1 MLPPPQRDTEFNTQ
15 AWQHWFF
22 LLSKKVVG
30 ITPPP
35 QRDTEFNTQ
44 AWQHWFFLLS
54 KKVL

>member
-1 MLPPPQRDTEFNTQ
+1 MLPPPQQDTEFNTR

-22 LLSKKVVG
+22 LLSTKVVG

-35 QRDTEFNTQ
+35 QQDTEFNTR